1 MSNTRLVPMNLT
13 PRVVSAVLTVALCPI
28 LMAASC
34 KKKEP
39 EGPVADPREVV
50 AAADK
55 AGGSAVTPVAA
66 AKPAAPVD
74 TTPIAGI
81 ETGKLSA
88 TQSQSFFKLA
98 DSLQSPCGKAH
109 SLRASIQTDPTCVRG
124 PFAGKYLLALIEEGA
139 TEEQAKAEYEN
150 HYQNPRKSYTFSL
163 SPPLSGTAGAP
174 LVLVEFFDYACP
186 HCARFAPI
194 LDEVVKKLG
203 SKVVLY
209 YKNFPLNHNPDSPMA
224 ARAAL
229 AANAQGRFSEMHHM
243 LFSSV
248 GKHKRADVVGYAKS
262 LGLDVGKF
270 EKDLDAAAARVEADK
285 GEGNAAEVD
294 GTPRLY
300 VNGKAYDG
308 PMHPVFLTLW
318 LEEELAVLDAAKA
331 AQ

>member
-1 MSNTRLVPMNLT
+1 M
-13 PRVVSAVLTVALCPI
+13 AFCPV

-55 AGGSAVTPVAA
+55 TSGAATPTPAKAA
-66 AKPAAPVD
+66 TPVD
-74 TTPIAGI
+74 TTPIAGL
-81 ETGKLSA
+81 ETAKLSA
-88 TQSQSFFKLA
+88 EQSQVFFRLV

-109 SLRASIQTDPTCVRG
+109 SLRTSIKTDTACVRG
-124 PFAGKYLLALIEEGA
+124 PFAGRYLMALIEEGA

-150 HYQNPRKSYTFSL
+150 HYQNPRKTYTFSL
-163 SPPLSGTAGAP
+163 VAPMAGKPGAP

-194 LDEVVKKLG
+194 LDTTVKQMAGKA
-203 SKVVLY
+203 VIY

-224 ARAAL
+224 SRAAL
-229 AANAQGRFSEMHHM
+229 AADAQGRFSEMHHM
-243 LFSSV
+243 LFASV
-248 GKHKRADVVGYAKS
+248 GKHKRSDVVGYAKS
-262 LGLDVGKF
+262 LGLNVAKF
-270 EKDLDAAAARVEADK
+270 EKDLDAAAARVETDK

-300 VNGKAYDG
+300 INGKSYDG
-308 PMHPVFLTLW
+308 PMHPAFLSLW
-318 LEEELAVLDAAKA
+318 LEEELAVLEAEKAGAPAAAPTA
-331 AQ
+331 AAAPAKP